1 MLRRETRNSFKVQL
15 FPSRE
20 RVPNTEIPRIM
31 QSDNIPRERLI
42 YYFLFIRKESIWRRE
57 FHFLA
62 FPYEQVVFV
71 SFEHTRN
78 DFHKGKPVAVFR
90 VHIGMNFKHKTCE
103 ILFLWLHD
111 SAVCLFWLRIWSNVN
126 ESIQQFPH
134 PKIIQ
139 RRTKEHRLL
148 RSCHVIFPAEFRI
161 NRFHQLQL
169 ISQSIGCLFAY
180 GFIYRSIVNI
190 IKGNALPY
198 FLFLFF

>member
-1 MLRRETRNSFKVQL
+1 
-15 FPSRE
+15 
-20 RVPNTEIPRIM
+20 M
-31 QSDNIPRERLI
+31 QPDNIPRERLI

-111 SAVCLFWLRIWSNVN
+111 SAVCLFWLWIWSNVN

-161 NRFHQLQL
+161 NRFHQLQF
-169 ISQSIGCLFAY
+169 ISKDTCCLFAY
-180 GFIYRSIVNI
+180 GFVYRGIVNI